1 MTSGKLTP
9 LHTPSNWLT
18 IAGRLGCHG
27 SCASRLDQAGET
39 SRFRE
44 QCNFAGSHLIVKFSD
59 STTGSTVESPVYQ
72 QIGFAA
78 ASASRAVI
86 KLAASAASPEGIW
99 KPGSS
104 RLLAQLPWDLQVIA
118 QTMAHMLR

>member
-1 MTSGKLTP
+1 MSAKLTP
-9 LHTPSNWLT
+9 LHIPSNWLP

-27 SCASRLDQAGET
+27 SCASRLDQAGGT

-44 QCNFAGSHLIVKFSD
+44 QFNFANSHLIVKFSD
-59 STTGSTVESPVYQ
+59 SITGSIVEKPTRQ

-78 ASASRAVI
+78 ASASQAMT
-86 KLAASAASPEGIW
+86 KLAASAASPAGIW

-118 QTMAHMLR
+118 QTMAHMLC